1 MNQEMV
7 TQAIKKHK
15 VVAILRGIERESVEP
30 VIDALYEG
38 GIRLLEI
45 TFNQK
50 SLSKLQDTAAAISYA
65 KKKYGNSMYVGAGT
79 VMSVEEVIC
88 AENAGASFIL
98 SPNVN
103 ERVLRAAVERNMC
116 AVPGAMTPTEIVTA
130 YEAGAAFVKLFPAG
144 NMGLAYCKAVMAP
157 INHIPLMAV
166 GGIGLDNLRDYLC
179 AGFESVGVGSSLTCR
194 EMIRNKEYSRLS
206 SLAAE
211 YMQAATAKKNL

>member
-7 TQAIKKHK
+7 TEAIKRHK
-15 VVAILRGIERESVEP
+15 VVAILRGIERESIEP

-38 GIRLLEI
+38 GIRLLEV

-50 SLSKLQDTAAAISYA
+50 SVTKLQDTAAAISYA
-65 KKKYGNSMYVGAGT
+65 EKKYGNSMYVGAGT
-79 VMSVEEVIC
+79 VMSVEEVVC
-88 AENAGASFIL
+88 AESAGAGFIL

-144 NMGLAYCKAVMAP
+144 NLGLAYCKAVMAP

-179 AGFESVGVGSSLTCR
+179 AGFECVGVGSSLTCR
-194 EMIRNKEYSRLS
+194 EMIRNKEYSRLAL
-206 SLAAE
+206 LAAE
-211 YMQAATAKKNL
+211 YVQAAAVKKN

>member
-65 KKKYGNSMYVGAGT
+65 KKKYG
-79 VMSVEEVIC
+79 
-88 AENAGASFIL
+88 
-98 SPNVN
+98 
-103 ERVLRAAVERNMC
+103 R
-116 AVPGAMTPTEIVTA
+116 
-130 YEAGAAFVKLFPAG
+130 
-144 NMGLAYCKAVMAP
+144 
-157 INHIPLMAV
+157 
-166 GGIGLDNLRDYLC
+166 
-179 AGFESVGVGSSLTCR
+179 
-194 EMIRNKEYSRLS
+194 
-206 SLAAE
+206 
-211 YMQAATAKKNL
+211 KKKWTNW

>member
-7 TQAIKKHK
+7 TEAIKKHK
-15 VVAILRGIERESVEP
+15 VVAILRGIERESIEP

-79 VMSVEEVIC
+79 VMSVEEVVC

-144 NMGLAYCKAVMAP
+144 NLGLAYCKAVMAP

-166 GGIGLDNLRDYLC
+166 GGIGLDNLHDYLC
-179 AGFESVGVGSSLTCR
+179 AGFECVGVGSSLTDR
-194 EMIRNKEYSRLS
+194 ELIRNKEYSRLS
-206 SLAAE
+206 LLAAE
-211 YMQAATAKKNL
+211 YMLAASAKGSL